1 MPTLEIPSLTVL
13 AKLFARVEADQP
25 GLLPA
30 CRWLVLR
37 PELGRMVLPG
47 TEPSAADLT
56 ALLRLLQDEEP
67 RLAALGERLAS
78 ASEDFEQAYA
88 ELCLDRLLEH
98 EDWHHPT
105 QVLDPPRPAFDKLLA
120 ACRARLE
127 RSPEGADRNHAA
139 SVAVK
144 LERAVRISESARRKR
159 EPMGRSRTGSAA
171 RR

>member
-1 MPTLEIPSLTVL
+1 MPTLEIPSLTLL

-56 ALLRLLQDEEP
+56 AVLRLLRHEEP
-67 RLAALGERLAS
+67 PLPALGERLAR
-78 ASEDFEQAYA
+78 ASEHYEQAYA

-105 QVLDPPRPAFDKLLA
+105 QVLDPPWPAFDQLLV

-127 RSPEGADRNHAA
+127 RSPEDADRNHAVA
-139 SVAVK
+139 VAVK
-144 LERAVRISESARRKR
+144 LERAVRISESARKTR
-159 EPMGRSRTGSAA
+159 ESRSGSRSV
-171 RR
+171 RRR